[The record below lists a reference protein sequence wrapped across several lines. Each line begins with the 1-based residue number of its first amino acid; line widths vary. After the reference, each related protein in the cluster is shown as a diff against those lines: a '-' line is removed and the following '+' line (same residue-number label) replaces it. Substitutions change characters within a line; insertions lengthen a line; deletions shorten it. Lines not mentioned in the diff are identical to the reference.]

1 MFSRLPFMPSPPKG
15 DVEGSPARR
24 LRMNLDDWS
33 PRNESPNDLAQQQQQ
48 QQQQQGVAAPR
59 QPPDYATY
67 RANLLSAPSATE
79 KRRPI
84 ILPLEGAV
92 RDGAAAGVVIGVRLV
107 RVMVL
112 WIAYYFVD
120 RAYQASF
127 VQRTVVDGEEPPALW
142 TIPIAAF
149 AIEAAIFALV
159 LGMLFLLKAR
169 FKTPTNTFV
178 IDGPLLSRLAADYA
192 LTTAVSLAVCGGTG
206 LVAQDRRHFRYRD
219 DGLRGIRAAS
229 LLMFV
234 ESAAIV
240 ALL

>member
-15 DVEGSPARR
+15 DIEGSPARH

-33 PRNESPNDLAQQQQQ
+33 PRNESPNDLAFPPQPPPQQQQPQ
-48 QQQQQGVAAPR
+48 APR

-67 RANLLSAPSATE
+67 RANLLSAPSSE

-92 RDGAAAGVVIGVRLV
+92 RDGAAAGVVIGVRIV

-178 IDGPLLSRLAADYA
+178 IDGPLLSRLATDYA